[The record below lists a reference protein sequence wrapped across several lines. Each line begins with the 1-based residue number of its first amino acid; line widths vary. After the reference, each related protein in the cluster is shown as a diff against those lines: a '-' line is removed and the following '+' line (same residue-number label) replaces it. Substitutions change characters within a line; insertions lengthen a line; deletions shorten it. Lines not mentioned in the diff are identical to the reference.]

1 MMNAMMAF
9 SGRNT
14 KEILRDALNLAFGL
28 GFPVIL
34 LLLLTAI
41 QSNIPVD
48 LFRLEQLTPGIAV
61 FGLSF
66 ISLFSATLISKDRTT
81 SFLMRLFASP
91 MRASDYILGYTL
103 PLIPMALAQS
113 FLSFLVAGALGMKL
127 TLNALLAIAV
137 SLPAALLFIGIGLLC
152 GSVFNDKQ
160 VGGICG
166 ALLTN
171 LSAWLSGTWFD
182 LNLVGGVFKKIAYL
196 LPFAHAVDAGRA
208 AVTANYADIMPHL
221 WWVIGYALALLLIA
235 VFAFRKKMRQDGE

>member
-1 MMNAMMAF
+1 MNAMTAF

-14 KEILRDALNLAFGL
+14 KEMLRDPLNLAFGL
-28 GFPVIL
+28 GFPVVL

-41 QSNIPVD
+41 QRNIPVN
-48 LFRLEQLTPGIAV
+48 LFQLERLTPGIAV

-103 PLIPMALAQS
+103 PLIPMALAQA
-113 FLSFLVAGALGMKL
+113 LLCYLVAGLLGMQL
-127 TLNALLAIAV
+127 TANALLAILV
-137 SLPAALLFIGIGLLC
+137 SLPAAALFIGIGLLC

-182 LNLVGGVFKKIAYL
+182 LDLVGGAFKKIAYA

-208 AVTANYADIMPHL
+208 AMSGEFAAIMPHL
-221 WWVIGYALALLLIA
+221 WWVIGYAVVALVAA
-235 VFAFRKKMRQDGE
+235 VLVFRKKMLRDNG

>member
-1 MMNAMMAF
+1 MNTLSAF

-14 KEILRDALNLAFGL
+14 KEMLRDPLNLAFGL
-28 GFPVIL
+28 GFPVAL

-41 QSNIPVD
+41 QSNIPVS
-48 LFRLEQLTPGIAV
+48 LFELDQLTPGIAV

-91 MRASDYILGYTL
+91 MRASDFILGYTL
-103 PLIPMALAQS
+103 PILPMAVMQTLFCYA
-113 FLSFLVAGALGMKL
+113 VALALGLKFTQNL
-127 TLNALLAIAV
+127 LLAVLV

-182 LNLVGGVFKKIAYL
+182 LNLVGGAFKSIAYA

-208 AVTANYADIMPHL
+208 AVTGDYATIMPHL
-221 WWVIGYALALLLIA
+221 WWVLGYALAILA
-235 VFAFRKKMRQDGE
+235 VAIFAFKGKMQKDNV